1 MTLAPPPRSP
11 AERPPTRR
19 PNSVRRT
26 STMLMSWPDGPQ
38 TALHI
43 AGRAR
48 DLVTAGDLTAEVVD
62 ESTLDVVVSAERMIE
77 HIVATPSVGGL
88 ETLTGA
94 LGGGNLRGA
103 INAAV
108 PGEKAAGTALYLL
121 LDDIAGC
128 TLIGGFAWSRHPQI
142 LAAIDRTRLPV
153 RVMEGICSGFRPG
166 ASSLLADG
174 TMSGLVHNVAAVPS
188 IADPDDSVGWHRLPD
203 HPALAMRRARRI
215 DVWRE
220 DDRWSIDCM
229 FRDSAWEPDGTEVAV
244 HEYQVSATADPDD
257 GTVMSVVA
265 TPRVL
270 PYAEC
275 PGAAVNADMIVG
287 VRLRELRAE
296 VLDRIKG
303 IDCCTH
309 LNDALRSLAEVPT
322 LLAALGE

>member
-1 MTLAPPPRSP
+1 
-11 AERPPTRR
+11 
-19 PNSVRRT
+19 
-26 STMLMSWPDGPQ
+26 MLMSWPDGPQ

-48 DLVTAGDLTAEVVD
+48 DLLTAHDLTTEVVD

-77 HIVATPSVGGL
+77 RIVATPPISGL
-88 ETLTGA
+88 QTLTGA
-94 LGGGNLRGA
+94 RGGGNLRAA

-108 PGEKAAGTALYLL
+108 PEEKLAGTALYLL

-128 TLIGGFAWSRHPQI
+128 TLIGGFAWSRHADI
-142 LAAIDRTRLPV
+142 RAAIDRSRIPV

-188 IADPDDSVGWHRLPD
+188 IADPDDPLGWHQLPD

-215 DVWRE
+215 DVWC
-220 DDRWSIDCM
+220 DDGRWSIDCM

-244 HEYQVSATADPDD
+244 HEYQVTATADPDD
-257 GTVMSVVA
+257 GCVASVVA

-275 PGAAVNADMIVG
+275 PGAAANADLIVG
-287 VRLRELRAE
+287 APLRELRAA

-303 IDCCTH
+303 VECCTH
-309 LNDALRSLAEVPT
+309 LNDALRSLAEVP
-322 LLAALGE
+322 ALVQSLRA